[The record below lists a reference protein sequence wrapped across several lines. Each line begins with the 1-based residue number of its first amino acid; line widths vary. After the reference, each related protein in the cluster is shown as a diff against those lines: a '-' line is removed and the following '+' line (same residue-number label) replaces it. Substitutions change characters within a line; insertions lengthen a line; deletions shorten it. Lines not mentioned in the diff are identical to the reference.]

1 MSLQLILKVC
11 ARGDIRLCLTVYSLK
26 SLIVTCSMTL
36 CEMLGEPLKAWHQNQ
51 KFSDIFLQETK
62 FIKLYTRYA
71 NDFSASCDT
80 LQRC

>member
-1 MSLQLILKVC
+1 
-11 ARGDIRLCLTVYSLK
+11 
-26 SLIVTCSMTL
+26 MTL